1 MADGSVILRQIH
13 CASANPDKV
22 REIQDL
28 FESLLGDAVT
38 LLPRPEHVPDVDEN
52 ADTLLGNARLK
63 ARAIMEA
70 TGRPA
75 VADDTGLFVEA
86 LPGEL
91 GVRTARY
98 ASDRPEH
105 ATDPYGANRR
115 KLLDSLESLGC
126 STPESRRAR
135 FVTVVVLSFPD
146 DDGTREVFVEGE
158 CRGTIALTERGGRG
172 FGFDPLFVPEEYS
185 GDDRRDD
192 HPGATFAELGDEVK
206 NRISHRARAFQAL
219 AEKIKELPAT

>member
-1 MADGSVILRQIH
+1 MKPLEIH

-22 REIQDL
+22 REIQEL
-28 FESLLGDAVT
+28 FESLLGETVT
-38 LLPRPEHVPDVDEN
+38 LLPRPAHVPDVDEN

-70 TGRPA
+70 TDRPA

-105 ATDPYGANRR
+105 AIDPYGANRR
-115 KLLDSLESLGC
+115 KLLESLESRECL
-126 STPESRRAR
+126 TPETRRAR
-135 FVTVVVLSFPD
+135 FVTVAVVMWPVEHQ
-146 DDGTREVFVEGE
+146 GVREISVEGE
-158 CRGTIALTERGGRG
+158 CHGVIALTERGEHG
-172 FGFDPLFVPEEYS
+172 FGFDPLFVP
-185 GDDRRDD
+185 DDLRGE
-192 HPGATFAELGDEVK
+192 HPEATFAELGEEIK

-219 AEKIKELPAT
+219 ARKLSELPAA

>member
-1 MADGSVILRQIH
+1 MTQREIY

-28 FESLLGDAVT
+28 FENLLGDAVT
-38 LLPRPEHVPDVDEN
+38 LLPRPESVPDVEEN

-63 ARAIMEA
+63 ARAIVDA

-105 ATDPYGANRR
+105 ALDPYGANRQ
-115 KLLDSLESLGC
+115 KLLESLESRGC
-126 STPESRRAR
+126 LTTETRRAR
-135 FVTVVVLSFPD
+135 FVTVAIVMWPEG
-146 DDGTREVFVEGE
+146 DGVREIFMEGE
-158 CRGTIALTERGGRG
+158 CRGTIASSERGEHG

-185 GDDRRDD
+185 GDDLR
-192 HPGATFAELGDEVK
+192 GSTFAELGDEVK

-219 AEKIKELPAT
+219 ATELRALPAP